1 MEFNFSINEPDGSQ
15 KKKTI
20 NEPDDD
26 HTHSWQGEV
35 CGGRRRRDQ
44 RHLYTAQT
52 REIIWDC
59 LFICRAGQP
68 IHVRLLQETAHRLA
82 HLTVQK

>member
-59 LFICRAGQP
+59 PASPFMFVCYKKQP
-68 IHVRLLQETAHRLA
+68 IDWPI
-82 HLTVQK
+82 